1 MNKEELI
8 NQLASKSGATKETA
22 GKVLE
27 AFIETVM
34 QAVKN
39 KDEVRLLGFGTFG
52 SLERQAREGVN
63 PSTREKIQIPASTR
77 PKFSPG
83 KSFIDLLNKK

>member
-1 MNKEELI
+1 MNKDELI
-8 NQLASKSGATKETA
+8 TQLASKSGATKETA

-39 KDEVRLLGFGTFG
+39 KDEVRWATCKIILIFLIVIIAVAIN
-52 SLERQAREGVN
+52 LHKARKTLV
-63 PSTREKIQIPASTR
+63 
-77 PKFSPG
+77 
-83 KSFIDLLNKK
+83 